1 MQLLSSILMNSDQI
15 TIGIVDDD
23 PVLRTALAHLLSASG
38 YQVEVFASAE
48 AFLNAAPTTKTQCLL
63 SDIELGDISGLEL
76 GRQLVA
82 NGFDFPIV
90 FMTGSEDQSIRRQ
103 AIEFGCIAYLLK
115 PFVSDQLFEAIRLAV
130 GGDATR
136 H

>member
-1 MQLLSSILMNSDQI
+1 MQLISSIHMTSEQI

-23 PVLRTALAHLLSASG
+23 PVLRTALAHLLSARG

-48 AFLNAAPTTKTQCLL
+48 AFLNAAPTSKAQCLL

-90 FMTGSEDQSIRRQ
+90 FMTGSEDHRIRRQ
-103 AIEFGCIAYLLK
+103 AIEFGCVAYLLK
-115 PFVSDQLFEAIRLAV
+115 PFLSDQLLEAIRLAV
-130 GGDATR
+130 GGDVTR